1 MAASFTRFRP
11 QIDDV
16 VGFGDHTE
24 IVFDDNDGVSFV
36 NEPMQHVEEQFNVGH
51 VQADGR
57 FLQQIQCRSGLAH
70 FSDPL
75 VRRAA
80 HSAFQLRHQLEALR
94 FAAA

>member
-11 QIDDV
+11 QIEDV
-16 VGFGDHTE
+16 VGFSDHTE
-24 IVFDDNDGVSFV
+24 IVFDDNDGISVV
-36 NEPMQHVEEQFNVGH
+36 NEAMQHIEEQFNVRH

-57 FLQQIQCRSGLAH
+57 FLEQIQCRSGLAH

-80 HSAFQLRHQLEALR
+80 HTAF
-94 FAAA
+94 